1 MFCYLIFALV
11 FVREKKMLKNF
22 ETDLKSNRPYG
33 AIKTLII
40 YGKIKESYTAYIV
53 ANFKVSVL
61 GENSVG

>member
-1 MFCYLIFALV
+1 MFCHLIFALV
-11 FVREKKMLKNF
+11 FVREKKRKMLKNF

-61 GENSVG
+61 GEN